1 MSNLRKLLLLL
12 LLFLVLHFIISAKI
26 SLDKILKEKNIQ
38 QQQPSTKEIIK
49 TPLLKNDGIG
59 ERLIYD
65 IKLGKIRLGEARYSH
80 NESVEINGK
89 LLTSMEFVTKV
100 ANFNDTET
108 IYTDPKT
115 FLPVKIE
122 RNITNWLSKE
132 RITENYNQEEY
143 ILTINKT
150 VGSKN
155 EELIIKKDSP
165 IHNAILLPQYVR
177 RVPKLNIGRI
187 LIANLPKGR
196 YEIRLVSIENVTVP
210 AGIFKAYYFKTNPEQ
225 IEIWISADERR
236 IPIKIRN
243 CDKIGYSMVLRKY
256 SL

>member
-1 MSNLRKLLLLL
+1 MSTLRKIFFLL
-12 LLFLVLHFIISAKI
+12 LLFLVLHFIISAK
-26 SLDKILKEKNIQ
+26 DVQ
-38 QQQPSTKEIIK
+38 QQSSAKKIIK
-49 TPLLKNDGIG
+49 THLLKNDGIG
-59 ERLIYD
+59 EKLVYD
-65 IKLGKIRLGEARYSH
+65 VKLGGIRLGKAQYTH
-80 NESVEINGK
+80 NKSVEINGK
-89 LLTSMEFVTKV
+89 LLTVMEFVTKV

-108 IYTDPKT
+108 IYTDPET

-122 RNITNWLSKE
+122 RNITNWFSKE
-132 RITENYNQEEY
+132 KITEDYDQKNY
-143 ILTINKT
+143 ILTIKKT

-155 EELIIKKDSP
+155 EELTIKKDTP

-177 RVPKLNIGRI
+177 RVAKLDIGRI
-187 LIANLPKGR
+187 LVANLPKGR

-236 IPIKIRN
+236 IPVKIRN
-243 CDKIGYSMVLRKY
+243 CDKIGYSMVLKEH